1 LERAEAEWTS
11 GWQAALRA
19 LQLAATAT
27 PETAEAQ
34 INAHRRHARGGSPDQ
49 RTAHERIEK
58 IERDVK
64 AFEAAFS
71 SSMV

>member
-1 LERAEAEWTS
+1 MERAEAEWTS

-34 INAHRRHARGGSPDQ
+34 INAIDDMREAAVRINELR
-49 RTAHERIEK
+49 HERIEK